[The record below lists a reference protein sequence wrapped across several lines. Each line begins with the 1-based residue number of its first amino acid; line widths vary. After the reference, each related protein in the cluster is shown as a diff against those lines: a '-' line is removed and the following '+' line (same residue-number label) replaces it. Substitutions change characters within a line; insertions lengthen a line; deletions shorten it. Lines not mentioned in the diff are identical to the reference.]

1 MLTISLAGCITD
13 STVEQITDDITE
25 VLGCMDESALNFDE
39 SATTSSDLCLSEE
52 QLLLAEEVFWSSWD
66 SDAVNNATEPVGYRL
81 MLEEK
86 SENGNNSDTLH
97 VVRNVLVV
105 QEVFAPDYYDQE
117 IEYRSGFNLT
127 ILNADFSNLDAKDD
141 GQCGILT
148 ADEPIYMR
156 NRHCHYS
163 RQTVFDNV
171 VQVEKY
177 SGIVDNNTVYDATTW
192 NYSMSTA
199 STYEEFRNR
208 LEHGPGIR
216 SSSDWSNNTM
226 YNSDTAARSDG
237 GNGSD
242 VIVRKKPGRTI
253 AFPSIADTEF
263 NNTDFSNLDV
273 SIGAEGR
280 SQTIY
285 YFARDTTTGNEI
297 EVMGEMT
304 ENGFKITEYCNE
316 IPNTN
321 LSIIDSFMGI
331 PVDIDDGDDD
341 VEYGA
346 GGIENMTVTTDG
358 PWRFSARI
366 ILLEVD
372 GNDMRFEEYDYD
384 EPVNHRSGDNQSQE
398 WIVLASGGGLRA
410 IPFYFE
416 VIPDSDAN
424 ETQNKSA
431 EGRKGLN
438 AVNVKV
444 VIAGPSGPFGMEGDL
459 SDYRLVI
466 SNCTLDNK
474 TLDASNNNTMYG
486 DTAARSGGNNSNNS
500 WLGDSTIYGSDGNT
514 CTDLIEYDLASGNN
528 ITGIRYDKEKSSQG
542 DVPSIIFVDAD
553 SSGTLS
559 EGDRFEFSDN
569 NTILDDANMVRLY
582 SISADGYSD
591 ENINPSSELSSMH
604 QGAMN
609 SIRNIRAVAPDDPPP
624 IVGYIMKQYTAE
636 ATSIR

>member
-1 MLTISLAGCITD
+1 
-13 STVEQITDDITE
+13 
-25 VLGCMDESALNFDE
+25 
-39 SATTSSDLCLSEE
+39 
-52 QLLLAEEVFWSSWD
+52 
-66 SDAVNNATEPVGYRL
+66 
-81 MLEEK
+81 
-86 SENGNNSDTLH
+86 
-97 VVRNVLVV
+97 
-105 QEVFAPDYYDQE
+105 
-117 IEYRSGFNLT
+117 
-127 ILNADFSNLDAKDD
+127 
-141 GQCGILT
+141 
-148 ADEPIYMR
+148 
-156 NRHCHYS
+156 
-163 RQTVFDNV
+163 
-171 VQVEKY
+171 
-177 SGIVDNNTVYDATTW
+177 
-192 NYSMSTA
+192 
-199 STYEEFRNR
+199 
-208 LEHGPGIR
+208 
-216 SSSDWSNNTM
+216 M

-237 GNGSD
+237 DNGSD
-242 VIVRKKPGRTI
+242 GMLREKPGRTI
-253 AFPSIADTEF
+253 AFPSITDTEF
-263 NNTDFSNLDV
+263 NHTDFSNLDV

-285 YFARDTTTGNEI
+285 YFARDTSTGNEI

-331 PVDIDDGDDD
+331 PDDIADGDDD
-341 VEYGA
+341 AGTA

-384 EPVNHRSGDNQSQE
+384 EPVNHRSGDNQSQDG
-398 WIVLASGGGLRA
+398 ILLAGGGFRA

-416 VIPDSDAN
+416 VIPDSGAN

-474 TLDASNNNTMYG
+474 TLGSSNNLTMS
-486 DTAARSGGNNSNNS
+486 DLPTMQRSGGNNSNNS

-514 CTDLIEYDLASGNN
+514 CTDLIEYDLAARAHLNGTSFR
-528 ITGIRYDKEKSSQG
+528 ITRSQG
-542 DVPSIIFVDAD
+542 GGPSIIFVDAD

-609 SIRNIRAVAPDDPPP
+609 SIRNIRSVAPDDPPP
-624 IVGYIMKQYTAE
+624 P
-636 ATSIR
+636 ATSVYKEVVKYLR

>member
-1 MLTISLAGCITD
+1 MLTISMAGCISD
-13 STVEQITDDITE
+13 STVEQISDEITE
-25 VLGCMDESALNFDE
+25 VLGCMEESALNYDE

-66 SDAVNNATEPVGYRL
+66 SDAVNNAAEPVGYRL

-86 SENGNNSDTLH
+86 SEGGNTSGMLTRDVETDDWGRTLD
-97 VVRNVLVV
+97 V

-117 IEYRSGFNLT
+117 FEYRSGNDGGFNLT
-127 ILNADFSNLDAKDD
+127 ILN
-141 GQCGILT
+141 
-148 ADEPIYMR
+148 
-156 NRHCHYS
+156 S

-177 SGIVDNNTVYDATTW
+177 SGIVDNNTMYDYW
-192 NYSMSTA
+192 DNYSMSTA

-216 SSSDWSNNTM
+216 SSSDWTNNTM
-226 YNSDTAARSDG
+226 YNSDTAARSDDRSG
-237 GNGSD
+237 EDDSQD
-242 VIVRKKPGRTI
+242 TI
-253 AFPSIADTEF
+253 ARSTVTPTDMRNKAILIDAPWTGAGEDTSWLESV
-263 NNTDFSNLDV
+263 DFHEVETRGN
-273 SIGAEGR
+273 GR

-285 YFARDTTTGNEI
+285 YFARDTSTGNEI

-316 IPNTN
+316 IHNTN
-321 LSIIDSFMGI
+321 LSIIESF
-331 PVDIDDGDDD
+331 
-341 VEYGA
+341 
-346 GGIENMTVTTDG
+346 TDG
-358 PWRFSARI
+358 EPIYSRNDKKWDINNNTNSARI

-384 EPVNHRSGDNQSQE
+384 EPVNHRWSNNNTIYDSTH
-398 WIVLASGGGLRA
+398 LPFLPFRA

-474 TLDASNNNTMYG
+474 TLGSSNNNTMY
-486 DTAARSGGNNSNNS
+486 DATTAARSGGNNSNNS
-500 WLGDSTIYGSDGNT
+500 WLGDRAIYGSDGNS
-514 CTDLIEYDLASGNN
+514 CTDLIEYDLASGVHLNGTKIMVN
-528 ITGIRYDKEKSSQG
+528 RSQG
-542 DVPSIIFVDAD
+542 GGPSIIFVDAD

-569 NTILDDANMVRLY
+569 NTIFDGANMVRLY

-591 ENINPSSELSSMH
+591 ENINPSSELSSVH
-604 QGAMN
+604 QGAM
-609 SIRNIRAVAPDDPPP
+609 SCIRNIRSVAPDDPPP
-624 IVGYIMKQYTAE
+624 P
-636 ATSIR
+636 ATSVYKEVVKFMR